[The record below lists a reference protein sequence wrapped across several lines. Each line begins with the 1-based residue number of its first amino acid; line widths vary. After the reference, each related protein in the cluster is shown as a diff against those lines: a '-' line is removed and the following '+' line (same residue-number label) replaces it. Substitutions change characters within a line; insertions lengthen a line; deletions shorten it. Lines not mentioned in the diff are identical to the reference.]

1 MSKIEKY
8 VFKIVLLGNPAA
20 GKTSLI
26 ARYMTNKFTQSYS
39 ITVGTNISM
48 KSVRFDTKEIQM
60 AIWDL
65 AGQDSFDSVRHLYY
79 KGARG
84 CVLIFDLTRR
94 ETLDSIKDWHAALV
108 KDSFVKSRIPVVIVG
123 NKLDLAAQREVT
135 SEEAQIVAD
144 ELGAT
149 YYEASAKTGKTV
161 EEFFTK
167 IAHDIIDAL
176 EENEAEAEKGT
187 KK

>member
-1 MSKIEKY
+1 MEKY

-26 ARYMTNKFTQSYS
+26 TRYMTNRFQQQYS

-48 KSVRFDTKEIQM
+48 KAVRFDTKEIQM

-94 ETLDSIKDWHAALV
+94 KTLES
-108 KDSFVKSRIPVVIVG
+108 VKSWHEALIKHSYVKSHIPVVIVG
-123 NKLDLAAQREVT
+123 NKLDLVAQREV
-135 SEEAQIVAD
+135 SKEEALEVAK
-144 ELGAT
+144 EIGAS

-161 EEFFTK
+161 EEFFTR
-167 IAHDIIDAL
+167 IAHEIIDVL
-176 EENEAEAEKGT
+176 EDSNK
-187 KK
+187 

>member
-8 VFKIVLLGNPAA
+8 VFKIVLLGNPAS

-26 ARYMTNKFTQSYS
+26 ARYMTNKFQQQYS

-48 KSVRFDTKEIQM
+48 KAVRFDTKEIQM

-94 ETLDSIKDWHAALV
+94 ETLESVKDWHNALL
-108 KDSFVKSRIPVVIVG
+108 KHSHIRSRIPVIVVG
-123 NKLDLAAQREVT
+123 NKLDLVAQREVT
-135 SEEAQIVAD
+135 SEEAIKVA
-144 ELGAT
+144 EEIGAS
-149 YYEASAKTGKTV
+149 YYESSAKTGKTV
-161 EEFFTK
+161 DEFFTQ
-167 IAHDIIDAL
+167 IAHEIISVL
-176 EENEAEAEKGT
+176 EKSNF
-187 KK
+187 

>member
-26 ARYMTNKFTQSYS
+26 ARYMTNKFQQQYS

-48 KSVRFDTKEIQM
+48 KAVKFDTKEIQM

-84 CVLIFDLTRR
+84 CVLIFDLTRKK
-94 ETLDSIKDWHAALV
+94 TLYSVKDWHSALLQH
-108 KDSFVKSRIPVVIVG
+108 SYVKSRIPVVLVG
-123 NKLDLAAQREVT
+123 NKLDLESQREV
-135 SEEAQIVAD
+135 SREEAEEVAS
-144 ELGAT
+144 EIGAI

-161 EEFFTK
+161 DEFFAK
-167 IAHDIIDAL
+167 IAREIISVL
-176 EENEAEAEKGT
+176 EENQK
-187 KK
+187 